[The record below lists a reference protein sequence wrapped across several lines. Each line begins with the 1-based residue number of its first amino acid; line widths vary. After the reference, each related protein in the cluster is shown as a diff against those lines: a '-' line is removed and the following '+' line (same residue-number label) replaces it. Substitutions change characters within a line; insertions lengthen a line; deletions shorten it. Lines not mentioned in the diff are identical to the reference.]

1 MRHGAAGRR
10 SRNRGGHGQGGQRH
24 RPNNRAQ
31 VFDSNGPDVR
41 IRGTAYQIHEKY
53 MALARDASGSGDY
66 ILAESYLQHAEHY
79 QRMINSWAEADGYR
93 PPSAAYYDEAAAQQQ
108 HQQQNAG
115 QPQQQQQGQQPGKED
130 LGLPS
135 SLFAETPAGK
145 NVQTED
151 A

>member
-1 MRHGAAGRR
+1 
-10 SRNRGGHGQGGQRH
+10 
-24 RPNNRAQ
+24 
-31 VFDSNGPDVR
+31 
-41 IRGTAYQIHEKY
+41 
-53 MALARDASGSGDY
+53 
-66 ILAESYLQHAEHY
+66 
-79 QRMINSWAEADGYR
+79 MINSWAEADGYR